1 MSLYS
6 VHCLTQSVTG
16 LVLPGADVQSSEE
29 DSMVMPFTT
38 FPHQTR
44 LPLTETVEGLVGMVI
59 DGQTQLEMERR
70 EIKIC

>member
-1 MSLYS
+1 
-6 VHCLTQSVTG
+6 
-16 LVLPGADVQSSEE
+16 
-29 DSMVMPFTT
+29 MVMPFTT

>member
-1 MSLYS
+1 M
-6 VHCLTQSVTG
+6 HCLTQSVTG

-59 DGQTQLEMERR
+59 DGQAQLEMERR